1 MGPIETYQLT
11 NTKLNRI
18 TWLSEQ
24 DSQKEFHCLMHL
36 FNEES
41 LTGCFH
47 KLDAKKAVGT
57 DEFPIILT
65 RLKNFSGKRK
75 ELLTNG

>member
-1 MGPIETYQLT
+1 MGTIEAYQLT

-24 DSQKEFHCLMHL
+24 DSEKEFQCLMHL

-47 KLDAKKAVGT
+47 KLNAKKAVGI
-57 DEFPIILT
+57 DGISKAMYGKDSMKIS
-65 RLKNFSGKRK
+65 KN
-75 ELLTNG
+75 